1 MIEINIA
8 ESSSDLLLIEQ
19 LANTIWREHYV
30 PIIGLGQVEYMLEKY
45 QEVDSMK
52 NQIKSGYSY
61 YIIKYNKISV
71 GYLSFNTE
79 QNVIFLSKIYV
90 LHNFRGKKIGKTAMS
105 FVENMA
111 KKLGLSKI
119 QLGVNKYNVNT
130 IQAYEKLGFKNIGPS
145 ITDIGGGFIMDDF
158 KMEKVLSNK
167 AN

>member
-1 MIEINIA
+1 
-8 ESSSDLLLIEQ
+8 
-19 LANTIWREHYV
+19 
-30 PIIGLGQVEYMLEKY
+30 
-45 QEVDSMK
+45 MK

>member
-8 ESSSDLLLIEQ
+8 ASTTDLLLIEQ
-19 LANTIWREHYV
+19 LAHTIWHEYYV
-30 PIIGLGQVEYMLEKY
+30 PIIGLDQVVYMLDKY
-45 QEVDSMK
+45 QTVESMK
-52 NQIKSGYSY
+52 GQIKSGSFY
-61 YIIKYNKISV
+61 YLIYYNKRSV
-71 GYLSFNTE
+71 GYLSFNKE
-79 QNVIFLSKIYV
+79 QNVIFLSKVYV

-111 KKLGLSKI
+111 KESGLSKI

-130 IQAYEKLGFKNIGPS
+130 IRAYEKLGFKNIGPS

-167 AN
+167 SK